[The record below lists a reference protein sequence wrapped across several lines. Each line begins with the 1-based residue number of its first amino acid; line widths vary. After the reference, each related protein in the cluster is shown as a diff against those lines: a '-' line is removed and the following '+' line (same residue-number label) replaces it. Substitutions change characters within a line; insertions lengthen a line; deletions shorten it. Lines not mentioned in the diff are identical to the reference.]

1 MTPSPFPTARDR
13 QHTRD
18 RDGAVRTL
26 AVWQHGK
33 VRAGVLAWMRGQR
46 EILKG
51 VL

>member
-1 MTPSPFPTARDR
+1 MTAFPSPSDR

-26 AVWQHGK
+26 AVWQHERG
-33 VRAGVLAWMRGQR
+33 RAAVLAWMRGQR

-51 VL
+51 VR

>member
-1 MTPSPFPTARDR
+1 MTPSRR
-13 QHTRD
+13 EQIHIRD

-26 AVWQHGK
+26 AMAAHARG
-33 VRAGVLAWMRGQR
+33 RAGVLAWMRGQR